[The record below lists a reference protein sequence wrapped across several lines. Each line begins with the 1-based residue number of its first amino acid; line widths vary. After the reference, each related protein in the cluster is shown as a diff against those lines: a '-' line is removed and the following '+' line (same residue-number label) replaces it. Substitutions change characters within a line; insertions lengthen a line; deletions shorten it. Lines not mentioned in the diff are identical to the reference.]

1 MKMLLFISLSYRL
14 SYVYRTW
21 SPVVVQSHVV
31 VHVFIT
37 VSGHVKISEYF
48 AQTNIPRWGFFVVCA
63 VRKIVHIARGTFMK
77 LRYLSRLSLI
87 KLFFYYLVGPTI
99 IAQAWIEC
107 GNKT

>member
-1 MKMLLFISLSYRL
+1 MKMLLFISVSYHL

-48 AQTNIPRWGFFVVCA
+48 AQTNIPRWGVFWGM
-63 VRKIVHIARGTFMK
+63 RGT
-77 LRYLSRLSLI
+77 
-87 KLFFYYLVGPTI
+87 
-99 IAQAWIEC
+99 
-107 GNKT
+107 